1 MGKKNK
7 QKKKDDRGN
16 QNQGKAAV
24 KPPVSEV
31 PVSKT
36 VSETEALEEQLRE
49 LERIE
54 AADFRERLAGEMKDI
69 ENKIRVSEDAEN
81 KMEELRGI
89 ERVDFE
95 RKIEAEIENITKD
108 ISRLE
113 NQIKQKESEKN
124 KKPEKHADGSPLDA
138 VLGSVKKDKN
148 AGESNGGL
156 PVPALERL
164 PETGTLYQ
172 AGGQRYL
179 AITTWDEY
187 DTGQS
192 EAERLHAK
200 LCAERSG

>member
-31 PVSKT
+31 SVSKT
-36 VSETEALEEQLRE
+36 VSETETLQEQLRE

-69 ENKIRVSEDAEN
+69 EDKIRVSQDAED

-95 RKIEAEIENITKD
+95 RKIEAEIENIAKD

-124 KKPEKHADGSPLDA
+124 KKPEKHSGGSDLDA
-138 VLGSVKKDKN
+138 VLGGGKKNKT
-148 AGESNGGL
+148 ASESSGGL

-172 AGGQRYL
+172 ASGQRYL

-200 LCAERSG
+200 LCAARSG